1 MYISLKGTRVRYT
14 QIDIDTCI
22 HTCALVHTIH
32 ILTYA
37 YTCLK
42 PPARPLLWGGQE
54 TFGPLHDTDTFPGV
68 SPHTW
73 AILIRTR
80 VPDSLVQPPVV
91 PEGETELLH
100 ESL

>member
-1 MYISLKGTRVRYT
+1 MYSHVCTRAYYT
-14 QIDIDTCI
+14 HTNVCI
-22 HTCALVHTIH
+22 HLSKTPRKA
-32 ILTYA
+32 
-37 YTCLK
+37 
-42 PPARPLLWGGQE
+42 PPLGGQE